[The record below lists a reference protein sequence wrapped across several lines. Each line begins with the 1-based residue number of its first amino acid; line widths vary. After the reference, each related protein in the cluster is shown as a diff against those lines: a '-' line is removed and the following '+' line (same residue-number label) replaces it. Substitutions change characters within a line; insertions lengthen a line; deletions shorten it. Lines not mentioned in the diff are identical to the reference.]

1 MTSPSAAAGP
11 SRYSAQANNAEAG
24 PSTPV
29 HHSSLLSQSSSLS
42 SIESTSGYSGK
53 GKAKAKNKGD
63 GKSRSSLSREVS
75 RMSSISSPIER
86 AADSA
91 RRAHVKARIAEAV
104 QRRASWKEMFIRGVK
119 YLVNKIVPFKVFG
132 TSTRDD
138 SSGAYSFPPLFPSA
152 SSSPSPSASTSS
164 ASFITVDDSSSLSEL
179 SSVSDDLDAA
189 LALEF
194 VNVNTEQKADMHS
207 QAQTEEDNLSD
218 ASTEIEEEDENV
230 LPPSTDPFDFPKLGP
245 YWTDDRLNQR
255 LEEHRARVRRA
266 EAHGQRL
273 IREKYMRQRREEDL
287 KRVHDKEGARR
298 TIMME
303 KTNEAARQ
311 ASERVNA
318 AIEDREDERSH
329 ECLLRRGGQASFDLM
344 DEHEASAIEKLRVR
358 EEELY
363 KALGL
368 DVLEQQT
375 KRTRYSRRFRSRR
388 IPLARFHPYSSCIWP
403 SRSMSPRYFNQS
415 GVFYGPAF
423 GKSSARVK
431 IPFKKKYVK
440 YMDEWIALKDP
451 STVRELTFQTVS
463 WPLVKPPLAPDEIVC
478 DDIYDFL
485 LNAFFGS
492 RDVDVVRCRGVAE
505 YELRKW
511 CPDRVENWILR
522 RIPDEKE
529 RRAARAG
536 ADVVLKALVIMASWD
551 VDFFDKLKEKAIIR
565 YFLEH

>member
-1 MTSPSAAAGP
+1 MTSPSAVAGP

-24 PSTPV
+24 PSTPA
-29 HHSSLLSQSSSLS
+29 HHSLLLSQSSSLN
-42 SIESTSGYSGK
+42 SIGSTSGYSSKGK
-53 GKAKAKNKGD
+53 GKAKIKGD
-63 GKSRSSLSREVS
+63 GKARSSLSREVS
-75 RMSSISSPIER
+75 RTSSITSPLER

-91 RRAHVKARIAEAV
+91 RRAHVKARIADAV
-104 QRRASWKEMFIRGVK
+104 QRRASWKEMFLRGLI

-132 TSTRDD
+132 PSTRDD
-138 SSGAYSFPPLFPSA
+138 SSDANSFPPLFPSP
-152 SSSPSPSASTSS
+152 SPSPSPSASTSS
-164 ASFITVDDSSSLSEL
+164 TSFITADDSPSLSGT
-179 SSVSDDLDAA
+179 SSVSDDLHAA

-194 VNVNTEQKADMHS
+194 ANLNTEQKADMSS
-207 QAQTEEDNLSD
+207 QAQSEEDNLSD
-218 ASTEIEEEDENV
+218 VSTEIVEEDENV
-230 LPPSTDPFDFPKLGP
+230 PPPSTDPFDFPKLGP

-273 IREKYMRQRREEDL
+273 MREKYIRQRREEDL
-287 KRVHDKEGARR
+287 TRVHGKDGARR
-298 TIMME
+298 TIMTE
-303 KTNEAARQ
+303 KANETARQ

-318 AIEDREDERSH
+318 AIEDREDERSR
-329 ECLLRRGGQASFDLM
+329 ERLLKRGGQASFDLM
-344 DEHEASAIEKLRVR
+344 DERETSAIEKLRVR
-358 EEELY
+358 EAELY
-363 KALGL
+363 KTLGL
-368 DVLEQQT
+368 DVLERQT
-375 KRTRYSRRFRSRR
+375 KRTRYSLRFRSRR

-403 SRSMSPRYFNQS
+403 SRSTSPRYFNQS

-423 GKSSARVK
+423 GKSCSRVK
-431 IPFKKKYVK
+431 NPFKKKYIK

-451 STVRELTFQTVS
+451 TVRELTFQTVP
-463 WPLVKPPLAPDEIVC
+463 WPLAKPPLAPDEIVC

-492 RDVDVVRCRGVAE
+492 RDVDVARCRGVAE

-511 CPDRVENWILR
+511 SPDRVENWILR
-522 RIPDEKE
+522 RISDEEE